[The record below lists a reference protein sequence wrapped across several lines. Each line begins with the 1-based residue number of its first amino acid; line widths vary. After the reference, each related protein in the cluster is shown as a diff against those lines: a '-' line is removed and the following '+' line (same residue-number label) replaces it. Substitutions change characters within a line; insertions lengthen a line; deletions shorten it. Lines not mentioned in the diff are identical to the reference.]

1 MNNSFTE
8 RKTLFVDENGKLVI
22 GGKSAEELVKKY
34 GTPLYVFDK
43 THIEDVCRTYKD
55 SLKKYY
61 GEGLVCY
68 ASKAFCCKEIYRIV
82 GSVGLGADF
91 VSGGEL
97 YTAKSVDFPCEKL
110 VFHGNNKTEKEI
122 IEAVSY
128 GVGRIVI
135 DSVSEAE
142 FLSDICSKTGKVQDV
157 LLRVNVGVEAH
168 THHFVQTATPDSKF
182 GFSLSNGDGFAVTEK
197 ILKMPN
203 LRLVGYHSHI
213 GSQIFDTKAFLIA
226 IEKLARAYKSVK
238 NTLGVEFGE
247 LNLGGGIGIR
257 YTYADPVMKLSD
269 YEEFVKMICEKVKS
283 SFSDLSLKLPFLILE
298 PGRSIVGEAGVT
310 LYSVG
315 NVKKIKGVKNYVA
328 VDGGMFDNPRFAL
341 YQAKYSAILAG
352 RANDKVTG
360 VYSIAGKCCE
370 SGDIICEDVSLP
382 EPKKGDV
389 LAVFST
395 GAYNYSMASNYNRN
409 CIPPVVMVSDGKDY
423 PAVKGQTYDDIM
435 KNDI

>member
-1 MNNSFTE
+1 MNNTFIE

-22 GGKSAEELVKKY
+22 GGETAEVLAKKY

-43 THIEDVCRTYKD
+43 KHIEDVCRTYKNAIA
-55 SLKKYY
+55 KYY
-61 GEGLVCY
+61 GEGLICY
-68 ASKAFCCKEIYRIV
+68 ASKAFCCKEMFRLAD
-82 GSVGLGADF
+82 GAGLGADF

-97 YTAKSVDFPCEKL
+97 YTAKSVNFPCDKL
-110 VFHGNNKTEKEI
+110 VFHGNNKTKKEI
-122 IEAVSY
+122 IDAVSY
-128 GVGRIVI
+128 NVKRIVI

-142 FLSDICSKTGKVQDV
+142 ILNDVCKNKGKIQDV

-182 GFSLSNGDGFAVTEK
+182 GFSLSNGDAFAVTEK
-197 ILKMPN
+197 ILKMSN
-203 LRLVGYHSHI
+203 LRLIGYHSHI
-213 GSQIFDTKAFLIA
+213 GSQIFDTKAFMLA
-226 IEKLARAYKSVK
+226 IEKLASSYKTVK
-238 NTLGVEFGE
+238 DKFCVEFVE

-257 YTYADPVMKLSD
+257 YTEADPAMRLSD
-269 YEEFVKMICEKVKS
+269 YDEFVKLICEKVKS
-283 SFSDLSLKLPFLILE
+283 TFSDLSLKLPFLILE
-298 PGRSIVGEAGVT
+298 PGRSVVGEAGVT

-315 NVKKIKGVKNYVA
+315 TVKEIKGIKNYVA

-341 YQAKYSAILAG
+341 YQAKYSAILAN
-352 RANDKVTG
+352 RACDPVKG

-382 EPKKGDV
+382 EPKSGDI

-409 CIPPVVMVSDGKDY
+409 CVPPVVMVADGKDY
-423 PAVKGQTYDDIM
+423 LAVKGQTYDDVI